1 MVYKSKQIMAQSS
14 DLKADKLT
22 HGINWFCA
30 VGMLLMYIFKSFAI
44 EIKGLPVVGIDVC
57 GRFRTEI
64 KDLELVL

>member
-1 MVYKSKQIMAQSS
+1 
-14 DLKADKLT
+14 LKVGKLT

-30 VGMLLMYIFKSFAI
+30 VGMLLMYVFESFVI

-57 GRFRTEI
+57 SRFRTEI